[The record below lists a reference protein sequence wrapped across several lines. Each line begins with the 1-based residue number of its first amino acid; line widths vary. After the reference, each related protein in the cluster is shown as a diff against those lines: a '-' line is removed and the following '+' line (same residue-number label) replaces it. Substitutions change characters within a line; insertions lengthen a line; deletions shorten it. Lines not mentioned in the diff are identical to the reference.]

1 MEKGVLKGLI
11 FDLDGTLANTI
22 EDLADS
28 MNRVLISQGFPIHSC
43 DAYRYFVG
51 AGVRNLVTRALPED
65 KRAEEIIDRCYKL
78 MMDDYRDNCFIK
90 TQLYEGIAE
99 AIDKLRDRGIK
110 LAVFS
115 NKVDEL
121 TQLFVEKLIGS
132 EKFETIIGSQPSIPL
147 KPDPKGALF
156 ISERLGITPTNMG
169 YIGDSGT
176 DMLTAN
182 SAGMYAIGAL
192 WGFRTK
198 DELVNSGAK
207 KVISHPLELLEMKEF
222 S

>member
-1 MEKGVLKGLI
+1 MSKRILKGLI

-28 MNRVLISQGFPIHSC
+28 MNRVLLSQGFPTHGC

-51 AGVRNLVTRALPED
+51 AGVRNLVTRALPEN
-65 KRAEEIIDRCYKL
+65 KRTDDIIDKCYNL
-78 MMDDYRDNCFIK
+78 MMADYHNNCFVK
-90 TQLYEGIAE
+90 THLYDGITE
-99 AIDKLRDRGIK
+99 AIDRLIDRGVK

-121 TQLFVEKLIGS
+121 TQEFVAKLIGT
-132 EKFETIIGSQPSIPL
+132 EKFEMVIGSQPSIPL
-147 KPDPKGALF
+147 KPDPKGALY
-156 ISERLGITPTNMG
+156 ISECLGIEPASMG

-182 SAGMYAIGAL
+182 RAGMCLPGPDNCGY
-192 WGFRTK
+192 
-198 DELVNSGAK
+198 
-207 KVISHPLELLEMKEF
+207 
-222 S
+222 